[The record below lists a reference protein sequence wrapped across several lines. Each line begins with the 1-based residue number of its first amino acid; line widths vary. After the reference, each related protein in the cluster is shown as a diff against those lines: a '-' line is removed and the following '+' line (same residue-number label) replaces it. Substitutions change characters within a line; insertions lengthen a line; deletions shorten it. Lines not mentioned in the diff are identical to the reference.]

1 MRFMSFNKGLSLILE
16 TPRRI
21 AYPNGLFEDVPGKH
35 ATFRGGM
42 YDTED
47 EAEIAKLKSHK
58 LFNSKPGV
66 PGAFWEYVP
75 PRDVEAELAQK
86 TAEAEELRK
95 RVAELE
101 EASSK
106 KVADKKPQDKA
117 DKTSPVVDPLAADK
131 GNATLDSKK

>member
-1 MRFMSFNKGLSLILE
+1 MRFMSFNKGLSIIIE

-35 ATFRGGM
+35 AAFRGGI
-42 YDTED
+42 YETED
-47 EAEIAKLKSHK
+47 ETEIAKLKSHK

-101 EASSK
+101 ASAPK
-106 KVADKKPQDKA
+106 KAADKKSQDKTE
-117 DKTSPVVDPLAADK
+117 KPPVEPPVLDK
-131 GNATLDSKK
+131 GNVTLDSTK

>member
-1 MRFMSFNKGLSLILE
+1 MRFMSFNKGLSIIIE

-35 ATFRGGM
+35 AAFRGGI
-42 YDTED
+42 YETDD
-47 EAEIAKLKSHK
+47 EVEIAKLKSHK

-101 EASSK
+101 ASAPK
-106 KVADKKPQDKA
+106 KAADKKSQDKTE
-117 DKTSPVVDPLAADK
+117 KPPVEPLVSDK
-131 GNATLDSKK
+131 GNVILDSTK